1 MHASSEQIM
10 AKMTEHTLRKFDTE
24 LEEIRRGVLQMGG
37 LVEAQVTKALEGL
50 RNGDIALLET
60 VIQGDK
66 EVNLAQIKLDDACTH
81 IIARQ
86 QPAAGDLRLV
96 LATIKAAS
104 DLERIGDE
112 TKKIAK
118 AARRLHQAEI
128 KFVPRVG
135 LSQATE
141 TAIEML
147 RTALDAFARVNAD
160 NIEEMRRKDAE
171 VDSGFKGAM
180 RQLITYMMED
190 PRTISN
196 SLEMLFI
203 AKSIERIGD
212 HAMNIAEHV
221 VYVAQ
226 GLDVRFE
233 KSQAALG
240 DKR

>member
-1 MHASSEQIM
+1 M

-24 LEEIRRGVLQMGG
+24 LQEIRRGVLQMGG
-37 LVEAQVTKALEGL
+37 LVEAQVTKALDGL
-50 RNGDIALLET
+50 RSGDIELLEA

-112 TKKIAK
+112 AKKIAK
-118 AARRLHQAEI
+118 AARRLHQSEV
-128 KFVPRVG
+128 KFTPRVG
-135 LSQATE
+135 LSQATDI
-141 TAIEML
+141 AIERL

-160 NIEEMRRKDAE
+160 NIDEMRRKDAE
-171 VDSGFKGAM
+171 VDSGFKGIM

-212 HAMNIAEHV
+212 HALNIAEHA
-221 VYVAQ
+221 VYVAHGQ
-226 GLDVRFE
+226 DVRFE
-233 KSQAALG
+233 KSQAAALG

>member
-1 MHASSEQIM
+1 
-10 AKMTEHTLRKFDTE
+10 MTEHTLKKFDVE
-24 LEEIRRGVLQMGG
+24 LEEIRRKLLQMGG
-37 LVEAQVTKALEGL
+37 QVEAQVTQALEGL
-50 RNGDIALLET
+50 RSGDIGLLDQ
-60 VIQGDK
+60 VVQGDK
-66 EVNLAQIKLDDACTH
+66 QVNLAQVELDDDCSH
-81 IIARQ
+81 IIARR

-112 TKKIAK
+112 AKKIAK
-118 AARRLHQAEI
+118 AARRLHQSEL
-128 KFVPRVG
+128 KFMPRVG
-135 LSQATE
+135 LSQATD

-147 RTALDAFARVNAD
+147 RAALDAFARVNAD
-160 NIEEMRRKDAE
+160 SIEDMRRKDAE
-171 VDSGFKGAM
+171 VDSGFKGIM

-221 VYVAQ
+221 VYVAR

-233 KSQAALG
+233 NSQAALA

>member
-1 MHASSEQIM
+1 M

-24 LEEIRRGVLQMGG
+24 LQEIRRGVLQMGG
-37 LVEAQVTKALEGL
+37 LVEAQVTKALDGL
-50 RNGDIALLET
+50 RSGDIELLEA

-112 TKKIAK
+112 AKKIAK
-118 AARRLHQAEI
+118 AARRLHQSEV
-128 KFVPRVG
+128 KFTPRVG
-135 LSQATE
+135 LSQATDI
-141 TAIEML
+141 AIEML

-160 NIEEMRRKDAE
+160 NIDEMRRKDAE
-171 VDSGFKGAM
+171 VDSGFKGIM

-190 PRTISN
+190 PRTIS
-196 SLEMLFI
+196 SCLEMLFI
-203 AKSIERIGD
+203 AKAIERVGD

-221 VYVAQ
+221 VFVAR
-226 GLDVRFE
+226 GEDVRFE
-233 KSQAALG
+233 KSQAQLG
-240 DKR
+240 RG

>member
-1 MHASSEQIM
+1 MM
-10 AKMTEHTLRKFDTE
+10 TKMTDHTLRKFDTE
-24 LEEIRRGVLQMGG
+24 LEQIRRGVLQMGG

-50 RNGDIALLET
+50 RNGDVSLLET

-66 EVNLAQIKLDDACTH
+66 AVNLAQIQIDDACSH

-96 LATIKAAS
+96 LSAIKAAS

-112 TKKIAK
+112 AKKIAK
-118 AARRLHQAEI
+118 ASRRLHQSET
-128 KFVPRVG
+128 KFMPRVG
-135 LSQATE
+135 LSQATD
-141 TAIEML
+141 TAVEML
-147 RTALDAFARVNAD
+147 RSALDAFARANAD
-160 NIEEMRRKDAE
+160 NLEEIRRKDAE
-171 VDSGFKGAM
+171 VDSVFKGIM

-221 VYVAQ
+221 VYVAHGQ
-226 GLDVRFE
+226 DVRFE
-233 KSQAALG
+233 KSQAAG
-240 DKR
+240 NDKA

>member
-1 MHASSEQIM
+1 
-10 AKMTEHTLRKFDTE
+10 MTEHTLRKFDAE
-24 LEEIRRGVLQMGG
+24 LEQIRRGVLQMGG
-37 LVEAQVTKALEGL
+37 LVESQVTKALEGL
-50 RNGDIALLET
+50 RSGDIMLLET
-60 VIQGDK
+60 AIQGDK
-66 EVNLAQIKLDDACTH
+66 EVNLAQVALDDACTH

-86 QPAAGDLRLV
+86 QPAAGDLRMV

-112 TKKIAK
+112 AKKIAK
-118 AARRLHQAEI
+118 AGRRLHQSEV
-128 KFVPRVG
+128 KFTPRIG
-135 LSQATE
+135 LTQATD

-160 NIEEMRRKDAE
+160 NIDEMRRKDAE
-171 VDSGFKGAM
+171 VDTGFKGIM

-221 VYVAQ
+221 VYMAH
-226 GLDVRFE
+226 GKDVRFE
-233 KSQAALG
+233 NSQAALG
-240 DKR
+240 EKR

>member
-1 MHASSEQIM
+1 M
-10 AKMTEHTLRKFDTE
+10 AKMTEHTLRKFDAE
-24 LEEIRRGVLQMGG
+24 LEQIRRGVLQMGG
-37 LVEAQVTKALEGL
+37 LVESQVTKALEGL
-50 RNGDIALLET
+50 RSGDIMLLET
-60 VIQGDK
+60 AIQGDK
-66 EVNLAQIKLDDACTH
+66 EVNLAQVALDDACTH

-86 QPAAGDLRLV
+86 QPAAGDLRMV

-112 TKKIAK
+112 AKKIAK
-118 AARRLHQAEI
+118 AARRLHQSEV
-128 KFVPRVG
+128 KFTPRIG
-135 LSQATE
+135 LTQATD

-160 NIEEMRRKDAE
+160 NIDEMRRKDAE
-171 VDSGFKGAM
+171 VDTGFKGIM

-221 VYVAQ
+221 VYMAH
-226 GLDVRFE
+226 GKDVRFE
-233 KSQAALG
+233 NSQAALG
-240 DKR
+240 EKR

>member
-1 MHASSEQIM
+1 MM
-10 AKMTEHTLRKFDTE
+10 MKMTDHTLRKFDTE
-24 LEEIRRGVLQMGG
+24 LEQIRRGVLQMGG

-50 RNGDIALLET
+50 RSGDVSLLET

-66 EVNLAQIKLDDACTH
+66 AVNLAQIQIDDSCSH

-96 LATIKAAS
+96 LSAIKAAS

-112 TKKIAK
+112 AKKIAK
-118 AARRLHQAEI
+118 ASRRLHQSET
-128 KFVPRVG
+128 KFMPRVG
-135 LSQATE
+135 LSQATD
-141 TAIEML
+141 TAVEML
-147 RTALDAFARVNAD
+147 RSALDAFARANAD
-160 NIEEMRRKDAE
+160 NLEEIRRKDAE
-171 VDSGFKGAM
+171 VDSVFKGIM

-221 VYVAQ
+221 VYVAHGQ
-226 GLDVRFE
+226 DVRFE
-233 KSQAALG
+233 KSQAAG
-240 DKR
+240 NDKA

>member
-1 MHASSEQIM
+1 
-10 AKMTEHTLRKFDTE
+10 MTEHTLRKFDAE
-24 LEEIRRGVLQMGG
+24 LEQIRRGVLQMGG
-37 LVEAQVTKALEGL
+37 LVESQVTKALEGL
-50 RNGDIALLET
+50 RSGDIMLLET
-60 VIQGDK
+60 AIQGDK
-66 EVNLAQIKLDDACTH
+66 EVNLAQVALDDACTH

-86 QPAAGDLRLV
+86 QPAAGDLRMV

-112 TKKIAK
+112 AKKIAK
-118 AARRLHQAEI
+118 AARRLHQSEV
-128 KFVPRVG
+128 KFTPRIG
-135 LSQATE
+135 LTQATD

-160 NIEEMRRKDAE
+160 NIDEMRRKDAE
-171 VDSGFKGAM
+171 VDTGFKGIM

-221 VYVAQ
+221 VYMAH
-226 GLDVRFE
+226 GKDVRFE
-233 KSQAALG
+233 NSQAALG
-240 DKR
+240 EKR

>member
-1 MHASSEQIM
+1 M

-24 LEEIRRGVLQMGG
+24 LQEIRRGVLQMGG
-37 LVEAQVTKALEGL
+37 LVEAQVTKALDGL
-50 RNGDIALLET
+50 RSGDIELLEA

-112 TKKIAK
+112 AKKIAK
-118 AARRLHQAEI
+118 AARRLHQSEV
-128 KFVPRVG
+128 KFTPRVG
-135 LSQATE
+135 LSQATDI
-141 TAIEML
+141 AIEML

-160 NIEEMRRKDAE
+160 NIDEMRRKDAE
-171 VDSGFKGAM
+171 VDSGFKGIM

-203 AKSIERIGD
+203 AKAIERVGD

-221 VYVAQ
+221 VFVAR
-226 GLDVRFE
+226 GEDVRCE
-233 KSQAALG
+233 NTQAKLG
-240 DKR
+240 KG